1 MDSLKRQEPITEAI
15 GNGVSAPADEPA
27 AKRVKLD
34 SEVQKPDTEVKS
46 VSEAPKADVAKAE
59 DAAEKD
65 PRSKRKGYAKIKA
78 EYVVAFRLS
87 GSEQTLTGFQVP
99 YQCPWKKGD

>member
-1 MDSLKRQEPITEAI
+1 MDSLKRQGPITEAI

-34 SEVQKPDTEVKS
+34 SEVQKLDTEVKS
-46 VSEAPKADVAKAE
+46 TPEEPKADVAKAE

-65 PRSKRKGYAKIKA
+65 PRSRRKGHAMIKA
-78 EYVVAFRLS
+78 EYVVALRLS
-87 GSEQTLTGFQVP
+87 GND
-99 YQCPWKKGD
+99 KR